1 MPVADHLNE
10 STLTMRPER
19 GRTGHWDLTVGGESM
34 GRIGDDLVQVDD
46 RRLRL
51 VSLRGHDALMD
62 TVTGATV
69 ATLQYRAHGSVAIA
83 VGGRRFRLVREG
95 VLPWFWN
102 VTEDLGG
109 PQILRMLRVG
119 SLVRVRPGAD
129 ADTVPAADLDLLLAG
144 VAVAMLDVSA
154 PVDAAA

>member
-1 MPVADHLNE
+1 MPVAEHLTE

-19 GRTGHWDLTVGGESM
+19 GRTGHWDLTIGGENM
-34 GRIGDDLVQVDD
+34 GRIGDDLVQVGD

-51 VSLRGHDALMD
+51 VSLRGHDALQD

-69 ATLQYRAHGSVAIA
+69 VTLQYRAHGSVAVA

-95 VLPWFWN
+95 VLPLFWH

-109 PQILRMLRVG
+109 PQILRMVRFG
-119 SLVRVRPGAD
+119 PLVRMRPGAD
-129 ADTVPAADLDLLLAG
+129 AETMPGTDLDLLIAA